1 MLINSWKGF
10 FSIGS
15 SFIGFVIGLAAV
27 SIPFF
32 TEAFE
37 AELFSELPLFISYSD
52 LGLFISSEFGLVVL
66 SDISLFTSLFLS
78 KFSSIKKTIYSI
90 IN

>member
-1 MLINSWKGF
+1 MS
-10 FSIGS
+10 SI
-15 SFIGFVIGLAAV
+15 
-27 SIPFF
+27 
-32 TEAFE
+32 
-37 AELFSELPLFISYSD
+37 AELQANLTDARNELGNVIVGQEEVLDALFISILITFSD
-52 LGLFISSEFGLVVL
+52 LGPFISSEFDLVVL